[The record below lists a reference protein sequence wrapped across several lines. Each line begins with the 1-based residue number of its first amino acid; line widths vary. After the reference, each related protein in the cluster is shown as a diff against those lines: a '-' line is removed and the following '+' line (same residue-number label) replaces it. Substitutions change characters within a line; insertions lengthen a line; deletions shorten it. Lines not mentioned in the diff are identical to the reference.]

1 MGTETTFEC
10 TPAAGNVPATAGT
23 VAAPGEES
31 PLVRAVSIGGG
42 TGQPRAIKALLS
54 IGCDVTAVVGMVD
67 DGGSTGVLR
76 REMGLNPPGD
86 IRKCLVAMAAEPEGP
101 LARAFEHR
109 FEFADDHALGN
120 LLIAALTAETGSF
133 PEAVEMCARAL
144 GCRGR
149 VYPSTLD
156 DVVLCGTT
164 RDGLEFR
171 GQASL
176 GTGPCALSRVWLSPR
191 DPEAYAPAVDA
202 ILAADVVVI
211 GPGSIFTSVI
221 PNLLVP
227 GVLEAIRET
236 SAVRVYVCSMADMQG
251 ESWGLSA
258 EEHVDAVL
266 AHGLEGCLDAV
277 LLHRPALPDQ
287 SLATKSFQALT
298 QEQVARDAARRAF
311 SLAPNVENDPDPDW
325 YLKPVQLT
333 EPMIRRIESRV
344 GRVIVRDFSS
354 PGDQTRHDVPKLA
367 SVLRGVIDTCRSLRR

>member
-1 MGTETTFEC
+1 MGT
-10 TPAAGNVPATAGT
+10 GN
-23 VAAPGEES
+23 
-31 PLVRAVSIGGG
+31 VRAVSLGGG
-42 TGQPRAIKALLS
+42 TGQPHAIKALLS
-54 IGCDVTAVVGMVD
+54 IGCDVSAVVGMVD

-86 IRKCLVAMAAEPEGP
+86 VRKCLVAMAAEPEGP
-101 LARAFEHR
+101 LARAFERR
-109 FEFADDHALGN
+109 FEFAGDHAVGN
-120 LLIAALTAETGSF
+120 LLIAALAAETGSF
-133 PEAVEMCARAL
+133 PEAVATCARAL

-149 VYPSTLD
+149 VLPSTLD
-156 DVVLCGTT
+156 DVVLCGAT

-171 GQASL
+171 GQATL

-211 GPGSIFTSVI
+211 GPGSVFTSVI

-227 GVLEAIRET
+227 GIRDAVRET
-236 SAVRVYVCSMADMQG
+236 AAVRVYVCSMADMQG

-266 AHGLEGCLDAV
+266 SHGLEGCLDAV
-277 LLHRPALPDQ
+277 LLHRPVLPDQ

-311 SLAPNVENDPDPDW
+311 SLSSNLDDDPDPDW

-333 EPMIRRIESRV
+333 DPMIGRIEARV

-367 SVLRGVIDTCRSLRR
+367 SVLKGVIDSCRSLRR